1 MRLEEEIML
10 DAHQLNVFLVA
21 AKTLNF
27 TAAARQL
34 HMTQPS
40 VSQHIHSLEQH
51 FNTELF
57 VRAGR
62 HLRLTDAGAALLP
75 LAQSMV
81 SMSEHIEEK
90 MDSLHGEVHGHL
102 QVGCSTTVGKYVLP
116 FLLASFMRRY
126 PKVQATCLVT
136 PRETAVQML
145 CDGDVHIAL
154 ASSQEFCKDVE
165 FKSFIQD
172 PLVLITPL
180 DHPWAERGVI
190 NVDELVDA
198 QFIMREN
205 QSGTREKLEEGL
217 IEAGMSLDQLDT
229 ILTLGNSE
237 AIALAVQEGIGVGF
251 VSKMVVC
258 RLVQGKVAQ
267 VYVNGLELF
276 QRIYIGCHTGHPAT
290 TAQLAFWDFVTDPEN
305 PVVNSLNAVNSGDD
319 WPSFSE
325 ICEMETAV
333 TP

>member
-1 MRLEEEIML
+1 ML
-10 DAHQLNVFLVA
+10 DAHQLNVFLIA
-21 AKTLNF
+21 ARTLNF

-40 VSQHIHSLEQH
+40 VSQHIQSLEQH

-57 VRAGR
+57 IRAGR

-75 LAQSMV
+75 LAQNMV

-102 QVGCSTTVGKYVLP
+102 QVGCSTTIGKYVLP
-116 FLLASFMRRY
+116 FLLASFMRLY

-136 PRETAVQML
+136 PRATAVQML

-165 FKSFIQD
+165 FKLFIQD

-180 DHPWAERGVI
+180 DHAWTERGEIDVS
-190 NVDELVDA
+190 ELVDT
-198 QFIMREN
+198 QFIMREKN
-205 QSGTREKLEEGL
+205 SGTREKLEEGL
-217 IEAGMSLDQLDT
+217 VEAGMSLDQLQT
-229 ILTLGNSE
+229 VLTLGNSE

-251 VSKMVVC
+251 VSKIVVC
-258 RLVQGKVAQ
+258 RLVDGKVGQ
-267 VYVNGLELF
+267 VRVNGLDLF
-276 QRIYIGCHTGHPAT
+276 QTIYIGSHTGHPAT
-290 TAQLAFWDFVTDPEN
+290 AAQLAFWNFVTDPKN
-305 PVVNSLNAVNSGDD
+305 PVLNSLNAVNRGEE
-319 WPSFSE
+319 WPSFAE
-325 ICEMETAV
+325 MCEMETAV
-333 TP
+333 AP

>member
-1 MRLEEEIML
+1 ML
-10 DAHQLNVFLVA
+10 DAHQLNVFLIA

-27 TAAARQL
+27 TVAARQL

-40 VSQHIHSLEQH
+40 VSQHIQSLEQH

-57 VRAGR
+57 IRAGR

-75 LAQSMV
+75 LAQQMV

-102 QVGCSTTVGKYVLP
+102 QVGCSTTIGKYVLP

-136 PRETAVQML
+136 PRATAVQML

-165 FKSFIQD
+165 FKLFISD

-180 DHPWAERGVI
+180 DHPWAKRGEIDVS
-190 NVDELVDA
+190 ELVDA

-205 QSGTREKLEEGL
+205 TSGTREKLEEGL
-217 IEAGMSLDQLDT
+217 VEAGMSLDQLDT
-229 ILTLGNSE
+229 VLTLGNSE

-258 RLVQGKVAQ
+258 RLVEGKVAL
-267 VYVNGLELF
+267 VHVNGLELF
-276 QRIYIGCHTGHPAT
+276 QNIYIGSHTGHPAT
-290 TAQLAFWDFVTDPEN
+290 TAQTAFWNFLNDPEN
-305 PVVNSLNAVNSGDD
+305 PVVIGLNDVNSGED
-319 WPSFSE
+319 WPTFSA
-325 ICEMETAV
+325 ICQMETAV
-333 TP
+333 GG